1 MNLFKVSFF
10 STLVVIFLSTNLSS
24 QLSPKKVE
32 LLEKQVVRIINIQNT
47 RNDENNRIMGIG
59 TGFFIN
65 SSGFIITNAHVVDD
79 YYRVDIYLGDDEN
92 TERVEAKVEKISYD
106 LDIAL
111 LKIDFK
117 GLPSGL
123 KIRSIPVKKGTSVY
137 SSGFPYSSD
146 KANQK
151 FLFTSTLT
159 NGMVSTVM
167 TTKWQASPID
177 RQVVQHTSPI
187 NSGNSGGPLLDNC
200 GNVAGVNTLK
210 ILEEGVDGVFL
221 AISSLELIKFLEQT
235 NVKFSKVKSECGD
248 GNIFSTKSRFSD
260 SSFIIWVV
268 AIIFMIICAVGIFIS
283 NQKQPIGRVS
293 KLNINLKKD
302 ENSYFLSGFKK
313 DGLPIRIRLME
324 KDLERKYGI
333 QIGRAGDFSDETI
346 KSAEISRVH
355 ARIYKNQNGITIE
368 DLGSSNGIYINNKK
382 INYFTPCLISLNDK
396 LVFGDVEL
404 VLTS

>member
-47 RNDENNRIMGIG
+47 RNDENNRNIGTG

-268 AIIFMIICAVGIFIS
+268 AIIFMIICAVGIFIL

-293 KLNINLKKD
+293 KNRKIKQSKK
-302 ENSYFLSGFKK
+302 
-313 DGLPIRIRLME
+313 E